1 MNQPYS
7 LTIRQLRDLLEK
19 RQTIPGNLYE
29 NAERK
34 VLCYPDDGDGGLIPT
49 TTPLCISNLSTLM
62 VSPMGCGIHLTET
75 GRGPLDVGRAWLL
88 RLQERDIVLGRQR
101 PLVLEAVETI
111 LAQTSSPLEGLLI
124 SATCLD
130 GLLATDYDALC
141 REIQRRFSIRCA
153 FDYMGPLL
161 KGSPR
166 QAETKMISACYGL
179 LRPCSST
186 DPGLVNLLG
195 PLRSSQAAELNT
207 LLAPLGVRQVCCL
220 ADFSSLSAADAMTGA
235 RLNLVLGGGA
245 LWSAREMQRK
255 WGIPYVSLSDAYDPA
270 AIAAHYREI
279 GLALCGTVD
288 DRFLRHQVAQR
299 AACLAS
305 QLEGQSCA
313 VGGKNDV
320 PCFSAA
326 YTLLELG
333 FSVTTLFAHHVTGA
347 DLPLVRAL
355 ADRVPHMRVYFDSH
369 PSLYRYQATPEEFT
383 LSFGVPDPFI
393 PLDGSIR
400 RAPIL
405 RSGATY
411 GVVLRYLD
419 ELEQVLRAP
428 AVPRTLPVPHPF
440 RRVWNEAGCERR
452 I

>member
-1 MNQPYS
+1 
-7 LTIRQLRDLLEK
+7 
-19 RQTIPGNLYE
+19 
-29 NAERK
+29 
-34 VLCYPDDGDGGLIPT
+34 
-49 TTPLCISNLSTLM
+49 
-62 VSPMGCGIHLTET
+62 
-75 GRGPLDVGRAWLL
+75 
-88 RLQERDIVLGRQR
+88 
-101 PLVLEAVETI
+101 
-111 LAQTSSPLEGLLI
+111 
-124 SATCLD
+124 
-130 GLLATDYDALC
+130 
-141 REIQRRFSIRCA
+141 
-153 FDYMGPLL
+153 
-161 KGSPR
+161 
-166 QAETKMISACYGL
+166 
-179 LRPCSST
+179 
-186 DPGLVNLLG
+186 
-195 PLRSSQAAELNT
+195 
-207 LLAPLGVRQVCCL
+207 
-220 ADFSSLSAADAMTGA
+220 
-235 RLNLVLGGGA
+235 
-245 LWSAREMQRK
+245 MQRK